1 MSITDALSQVWDTIL
16 DVTSLFVLPDWG
28 ALIGLLPIL
37 ILLGVVGPL
46 VTFTMLGIIGYQIA
60 KPRTS
65 VKFVEGPR
73 VVEQDAAGRPVFP
86 PGLPFC
92 RRDNLVYAS
101 GMTRCDTC
109 GDELA
114 VTCPMCQL
122 GRAAAIDTCSNCGLV
137 LKVKS
142 RAVAVRSKAGPKPGG
157 AAAA

>member
-1 MSITDALSQVWDTIL
+1 MSITDTLSQLWDTVL
-16 DVTSLFVLPDWG
+16 EVTSLFVLPDWG
-28 ALIGLLPIL
+28 ALIGLLPIF

-46 VTFTMLGIIGYQIA
+46 VTFTMLGILGYQIA

-73 VVEQDAAGRPVFP
+73 VAEIAADGQPVFP

-101 GMTRCDTC
+101 GGARCDTC
-109 GDELA
+109 GDDLA

-122 GRAAAIDTCSNCGLV
+122 GRPAAIDTCSNCGLV
-137 LKVKS
+137 LNVKS
-142 RAVAVRSKAGPKPGG
+142 RAVALRPNTGPKPGG

>member
-28 ALIGLLPIL
+28 ALIALLPIF

-46 VTFTMLGIIGYQIA
+46 VTFTMLGIVGYQIA

-65 VKFVEGPR
+65 VRFVEGPR
-73 VVEQDAAGRPVFP
+73 VAEIGAGGQPIFP
-86 PGLPFC
+86 AGLPFC

-101 GMTRCDTC
+101 GSTRCDTC

-122 GRAAAIDTCSNCGLV
+122 GRSAAIDTCSNCGLV

-142 RAVAVRSKAGPKPGG
+142 RAVAIRAKVGPKPGG

>member
-1 MSITDALSQVWDTIL
+1 MSITDALSQVWNTIL
-16 DVTSLFVLPDWG
+16 DITSLFVLPDWG
-28 ALIGLLPIL
+28 ALIALLPIF

-46 VTFTMLGIIGYQIA
+46 VTFTMLGILGYQIA

-73 VVEQDAAGRPVFP
+73 IAEIGADGESVFP

-101 GMTRCDTC
+101 GTTRCDTC

>member
-1 MSITDALSQVWDTIL
+1 MSISDALSQIWDTIL

-28 ALIGLLPIL
+28 ALIALLPIF

-46 VTFTMLGIIGYQIA
+46 VTFTMLGILGYQIA

-65 VKFVEGPR
+65 VKFVEGAR
-73 VVEQDAAGRPVFP
+73 VAALDAGGQPVFP

-92 RRDNLVYAS
+92 RRDALIHAS
-101 GMTRCDTC
+101 GATHCDTC
-109 GDELA
+109 GDELS

-122 GRAAAIDTCSNCGLV
+122 GRSATIDTCSNCGLV
-137 LKVKS
+137 LRVKS
-142 RAVAVRSKAGPKPGG
+142 RAVAVPPKAGPKPGG